1 MNKSRNNHSSK
12 KRRKTSFDLTQMEE
26 ERIFKS
32 LCEELGI
39 DMLKLNRIKKEESG
53 YCKKSIEENLKKEKF
68 RTNSLNLNSNQR
80 KLLRIRLIQAEIKK
94 REDKISKKKT
104 ILSKSMTKILKMVS
118 PKKDKYYKSSLRH
131 YLIPEEKVNDDEYK
145 NILCYYLRE
154 KLTLEKKVNNYISYN
169 KFYYDKKENIID
181 GILIEDY
188 VNVNKKSCLKR
199 KINNNPF
206 VLEKVNE
213 PVFKKY
219 I

>member
-1 MNKSRNNHSSK
+1 MMNKNRNNQSNK
-12 KRRKTSFDLTQMEE
+12 KRRKTSFNLTEKEE
-26 ERIFKS
+26 ERIFES
-32 LCEELGI
+32 LCDELGV

-53 YCKKSIEENLKKEKF
+53 YCKKSIEDNVKKQKF

-80 KLLRIRLIQAEIKK
+80 KLLRIRLIQAEIRK
-94 REDKISKKKT
+94 REDKISDKKT
-104 ILSKSMTKILKMVS
+104 ILSKSMTKIIKMVS

-145 NILCYYLRE
+145 NILCYYLKE
-154 KLTLEKKVNNYISYN
+154 KLFLEEKVNKYISYN

-181 GILIEDY
+181 GKLIDEY
-188 VNVNKKSCLKR
+188 VNVNKKSFKR
-199 KINNNPF
+199 KVNNNPF
-206 VLEKVNE
+206 VLEKIE